1 MAFAGRR
8 NHYARTAR
16 TAAPKAR
23 MHSESLRKVAFAP
36 FEATSRRT
44 VKDVPF
50 IRARG
55 EITWR
60 DQRLERT
67 LMMFGELA
75 AQTAAP
81 ILDGF
86 TVVLEGR
93 FKRVRQDDG
102 RLGGEFFVAERIV
115 NVLDAEGR
123 PVTGDGTGRTIEG
136 HYREGHYRRQ
146 HYGPR
151 NSLVKEIWV
160 EGTNVNGGL
169 RAAA

>member
-8 NHYARTAR
+8 NHYARTVR

-36 FEATSRRT
+36 FEATSKRT

-102 RLGGEFFVAERIV
+102 RLGEPTDIADVVTFLVTD
-115 NVLDAEGR
+115 DAR
-123 PVTGDGTGRTIEG
+123 WITGQNIR
-136 HYREGHYRRQ
+136 
-146 HYGPR
+146 
-151 NSLVKEIWV
+151 
-160 EGTNVNGGL
+160 VNGGFI
-169 RAAA
+169 